1 MQEHEGLAGLEVLVA
16 IAKADGKLLFE
27 EKRALE
33 FCLDGITLPEGTTLD
48 ALIDK
53 DIDVDAA
60 LKKITVP
67 ESRQEVYE
75 IAVAMANVDGH
86 RAKEEDALL
95 DKIRSAFGMPKVG
108 LAADVAKE
116 TKDTFLLSNIE
127 AVTDPARRGAEIS
140 EDTLKY
146 SIMSA
151 VLGAFPVPGLAIVTD
166 IAVVA
171 LQAKLVRDIGQYW
184 GHKMDDKTVKSVI
197 GGILGSAGLRIAV
210 NNLVK
215 LVPGWGSVFGATT
228 SFATTWG
235 VGKVADKYF
244 ASGGKLAPADLKKE
258 FAAAKKE
265 GEGAY
270 KEKKSAIDAKADKD
284 RAVLVQLAEDLKA
297 EKISQADYDKRVMEL
312 V

>member
-1 MQEHEGLAGLEVLVA
+1 MQDHEGLAGLEVLVA
-16 IAKADGKLLFE
+16 MAKADGKLLVE

-33 FCLDGITLPEGTTLD
+33 FCLEGITLPEGTTLD
-48 ALIDK
+48 ALLAK

-60 LKKITVP
+60 LKTIAAP
-67 ESRQEVYE
+67 ESRQEVFE
-75 IAVAMANVDGH
+75 IALAMANVDGH

-95 DKIRSAFGMPKVG
+95 EKIRAAFGMPKAG

-116 TKDTFLLSNIE
+116 TKDTFFPSNID
-127 AVTDPARRGAEIS
+127 AVTDPVRRAAEIR

-146 SIMSA
+146 AIMSA

-166 IAVVA
+166 VAVVA

-184 GHKMDDKTVKSVI
+184 GHKMDEKAVASLV
-197 GGILGSAGLRIAV
+197 GGIVGSAGLRIAV

-235 VGKVADKYF
+235 VGQVADKYF

-258 FAAAKKE
+258 FTAAKKE

-270 KEKKSAIDAKADKD
+270 KEKKTVIDAKVDKD
-284 RAVLVQLAEDLKA
+284 RAALVGLAEDRRADKITQA
-297 EKISQADYDKRVMEL
+297 EYDKRVMDL